1 MAFACDKPLQET
13 LLLPPTDNYTPYISY
28 LQALILG
35 LVQGITEFLP
45 VSSTAHMR
53 ILPALLNHFYPNSWP
68 NDTGAAFSAIAQL
81 GPMVGIIAYFR
92 HDLARYFAGLGRSLK
107 RGQLFP
113 KGDEDARLAW
123 YVVFATVPIIIGG
136 LALEKKID
144 GEYRNLYFIAG
155 AMIVLALFLLA
166 AEIVGKKTRRL
177 ESLSLGEA
185 MAIGLVQAL
194 AVIPGTSRSGVTI
207 TTGLFLGL
215 EREEAARFSFLLSVP
230 AITLAGL
237 YKLLKTLFP
246 RQLGDTAKAHAAV
259 VPHVATPTLGTVAGP
274 YVFAAVVAGVFAYI
288 VVRWLLGYLSDEK
301 HSTMPFIIY
310 RIALGIALIFLVHL
324 GIVVPQSH

>member
-1 MAFACDKPLQET
+1 V
-13 LLLPPTDNYTPYISY
+13 LLPPTDNYTPYISY
-28 LQALILG
+28 FQALILG

-53 ILPALLNHFYPNSWP
+53 ILPALLNHFYPQSWP

-92 HDLARYFAGLGRSLK
+92 KDLARYFAGLGRSLQK
-107 RGQLFP
+107 GVLFP

-123 YVVFATVPIIIGG
+123 YVVFATIPIIIAG

-144 GEYRNLYFIAG
+144 GEYRNLYFIAA
-155 AMIVLALFLLA
+155 AMIILALFLWA

-177 ESLSLGEA
+177 ESLTLGQA
-185 MAIGLVQAL
+185 VGIGITQAL

-237 YKLLKTLFP
+237 YKLVKTLFP
-246 RQLGDTAKAHAAV
+246 KQFGDTVHGAAV
-259 VPHVATPTLGTVAGP
+259 LTPHTPTPSLSAVAGP
-274 YVFAAVVAGVFAYI
+274 YIFAAVVAGIFAYI

-301 HSTMPFIIY
+301 HTTMPFIIY
-310 RIALGIALIFLVHL
+310 RIALGFALFYLVHL

>member
-1 MAFACDKPLQET
+1 
-13 LLLPPTDNYTPYISY
+13 LPPSTDNYTPYISY

-35 LVQGITEFLP
+35 LVQGVTEFLP

-53 ILPALLNHFYPNSWP
+53 ILPALLNHYYPSWP

-92 HDLARYFAGLGRSLK
+92 KDLARYLAGLGRSLQK
-107 RGQLFP
+107 GKLFP
-113 KGDEDARLAW
+113 TGDQDARLAW
-123 YVVFATVPIIIGG
+123 YVVFATIPIIVAG
-136 LALEKKID
+136 LGLEKRID
-144 GEYRNLYFIAG
+144 GEYRNLNFIAA
-155 AMIVLALFLLA
+155 AMIVLALILWV
-166 AEIVGKKTRRL
+166 AEKVSKRTRML
-177 ESLSLGEA
+177 ESLTLKEA
-185 MAIGLVQAL
+185 LWVGLAQAL

-237 YKLLKTLFP
+237 YKLLKTLMPQSFA
-246 RQLGDTAKAHAAV
+246 DTA
-259 VPHVATPTLGTVAGP
+259 VPGAPALSALPPTPHLNEVAGP
-274 YVFAAVVAGVFAYI
+274 YIFAAVVAGIFAYI

-310 RIALGIALIFLVHL
+310 RIALGIALLVLVHL
-324 GIVVPQSH
+324 GIAVPQSH

>member
-1 MAFACDKPLQET
+1 M
-13 LLLPPTDNYTPYISY
+13 PPTTPDNYTPYISY

-35 LVQGITEFLP
+35 LVQGVTEFLP

-53 ILPALLNHFYPNSWP
+53 ILPALLNHYNSAWP

-92 HDLARYFAGLGRSLK
+92 KDLARYVAGLARSVQK
-107 RGQLFP
+107 GQLFP
-113 KGDEDARLAW
+113 QGDQDARLAW
-123 YVVFATVPIIIGG
+123 YVVFATVPIIVSG
-136 LALEKKID
+136 LALEKRID
-144 GEYRNLYFIAG
+144 NQYRNLYFIAA

-166 AEIVGKKTRRL
+166 AELTGKRTRRL
-177 ESLSLGEA
+177 ESLTLWEA
-185 MAIGLVQAL
+185 VGIGLAQAL

-215 EREEAARFSFLLSVP
+215 GREEAARFSFLLSVP

-237 YKLLKTLFP
+237 YKLLKTLLPGTF
-246 RQLGDTAKAHAAV
+246 GESATSTAHAALAAAPPT
-259 VPHVATPTLGTVAGP
+259 PHLSEVAGP
-274 YVFAAVVAGVFAYI
+274 YIFAAAVAGVFAYI

-301 HSTMPFIIY
+301 HSTMPFIVY
-310 RIALGIALIFLVHL
+310 RIALGIALILLVHL
-324 GIVVPQSH
+324 GIAVPQSH

>member
-1 MAFACDKPLQET
+1 M
-13 LLLPPTDNYTPYISY
+13 PPTDNYTPYISY
-28 LQALILG
+28 FQALILG

-53 ILPALLNHFYPNSWP
+53 VLPALLNHFYPHSWP
-68 NDTGAAFSAIAQL
+68 SDTGAAFSAIAQL

-92 HDLARYFAGLGRSLK
+92 TDLARYFAGLGRSLK
-107 RGQLFP
+107 LGKLFP
-113 KGDEDARLAW
+113 KDDEDARLAW
-123 YVVFATVPIIIGG
+123 YVVFATVPIIIAG

-177 ESLSLGEA
+177 ESLTLGQA
-185 MAIGLVQAL
+185 VGIGAVQAL

-246 RQLGDTAKAHAAV
+246 KQLGDTAHGAAAALAPHAA
-259 VPHVATPTLGTVAGP
+259 TPGLGEVIGPYLFAAAVAGI
-274 YVFAAVVAGVFAYI
+274 FAYI

-310 RIALGIALIFLVHL
+310 RIALGVALIYLVHL

>member
-1 MAFACDKPLQET
+1 M
-13 LLLPPTDNYTPYISY
+13 PPTDNYTPYISY
-28 LQALILG
+28 FQALILG
-35 LVQGITEFLP
+35 LVQGVTEFLP

-53 ILPALLNHFYPNSWP
+53 ILPALLNHFYPQSWP

-92 HDLARYFAGLGRSLK
+92 KDLARYFAGLGRSLK
-107 RGQLFP
+107 LGRLFP

-123 YVVFATVPIIIGG
+123 YVVFATVPIILAG
-136 LALEKKID
+136 LGLEKKIN

-155 AMIVLALFLLA
+155 AMIILALFLLA
-166 AEIVGKKTRRL
+166 AELVGKKTRRL
-177 ESLSLGEA
+177 ESLSLGQA
-185 MAIGLVQAL
+185 VGIGVVQAL

-237 YKLLKTLFP
+237 YKLVETLFP
-246 RQLGDTAKAHAAV
+246 KALGDKASAHGAV
-259 VPHVATPTLGTVAGP
+259 VPHVATPTLSAVAGP
-274 YVFAAVVAGVFAYI
+274 YIFAAVVAGIFAYI

-301 HSTMPFIIY
+301 HTTMPFIIY
-310 RIALGIALIFLVHL
+310 RIALGVALIFLVHL

>member
-1 MAFACDKPLQET
+1 M
-13 LLLPPTDNYTPYISY
+13 PPTTPDNYTPYITY
-28 LQALILG
+28 FQAFILG
-35 LVQGITEFLP
+35 LVQGVTEFLP

-53 ILPALLNHFYPNSWP
+53 ILPALLNHYYPSWP

-92 HDLARYFAGLGRSLK
+92 KDLARYVAGLARSVQK
-107 RGQLFP
+107 GQIFP
-113 KGDEDARLAW
+113 KGDQDARLAW
-123 YVVFATVPIIIGG
+123 YVVFATIPIIISG
-136 LALEKKID
+136 LALEKRID
-144 GEYRNLYFIAG
+144 NQYRNLYFIAG
-155 AMIVLALFLLA
+155 AMIVLALILLA
-166 AEIVGKKTRRL
+166 AELTGKRTRRL
-177 ESLSLGEA
+177 ESLTLGEA
-185 MAIGLVQAL
+185 IGVGLAQAL

-215 EREEAARFSFLLSVP
+215 GREEAARFSFLLSVP

-246 RQLGDTAKAHAAV
+246 QTFGESAHQWIGPLPPNQPPT
-259 VPHVATPTLGTVAGP
+259 PHLSEVAGP
-274 YVFAAVVAGVFAYI
+274 YVFAAAVAGVFAYI

-301 HSTMPFIIY
+301 NSTLPFIVY
-310 RIALGIALIFLVHL
+310 RIALGIALVLLVHL

>member
-1 MAFACDKPLQET
+1 M
-13 LLLPPTDNYTPYISY
+13 PPTAIVTTDNYTPYISY
-28 LQALILG
+28 FQALILG
-35 LVQGITEFLP
+35 IVQGITEFLP

-53 ILPALLNHFYPNSWP
+53 ILPALLNHFYPQSWP

-92 HDLARYFAGLGRSLK
+92 RDLARYLAGLGRSLQK
-107 RGQLFP
+107 GVLFP

-123 YVVFATVPIIIGG
+123 YVVFATVPIIVAG

-155 AMIVLALFLLA
+155 AMIILALCLLA
-166 AEIVGKKTRRL
+166 AELLGKKTRRL
-177 ESLSLGEA
+177 ESLTLGQA
-185 MAIGLVQAL
+185 LGIGVVQAL

-237 YKLLKTLFP
+237 YKLVKTLFP
-246 RQLGDTAKAHAAV
+246 KQFGDTVHGAAAAAVPHAA
-259 VPHVATPTLGTVAGP
+259 TPSLHEVAGP
-274 YVFAAVVAGVFAYI
+274 YIFAAVVAGIFAYS

-301 HSTMPFIIY
+301 HTTMPFIIY
-310 RIALGIALIFLVHL
+310 RIALGVALIYLVHL